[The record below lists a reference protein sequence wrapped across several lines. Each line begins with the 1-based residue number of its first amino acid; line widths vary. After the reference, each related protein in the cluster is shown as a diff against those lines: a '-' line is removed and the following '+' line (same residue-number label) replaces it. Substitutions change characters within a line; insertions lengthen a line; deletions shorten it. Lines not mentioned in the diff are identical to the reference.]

1 MRAQGPIQNAA
12 KKPAGKGFVGLRAS
26 TFRTTLRSVP
36 GGSEHARRVFRG
48 IPRRGIGMG
57 LLRDIYFLTTAFS
70 LDGRSRRR
78 AMEKKFQNRLA

>member
-1 MRAQGPIQNAA
+1 
-12 KKPAGKGFVGLRAS
+12 
-26 TFRTTLRSVP
+26 
-36 GGSEHARRVFRG
+36 VFRG